1 MYSVT
6 HSVWYTED
14 GTRVDYKKTFE
25 SNSLSDLGYMK
36 IHHWHRRFLEP
47 AISIDPKNNP
57 VKWRINYAPVMKVM
71 KHNKLW
77 GYYEFWNCNIHRY
90 DSSSIKLFESDKEYR
105 LKVLNTPKKYWP
117 YDPESLTYKNTYKTN
132 PEDIARRINRY
143 ENGEQGWPVE
153 ERTFSLGG
161 SGELKL
167 GGLHPPQ
174 RNKKIEVITRRKR
187 QT

>member
-14 GTRVDYKKTFE
+14 GTRIDYKKTFE
-25 SNSLSDLGYMK
+25 AKTLFDLGYK
-36 IHHWHRRFLEP
+36 EIHHWHRRFLEP
-47 AISIDPKNNP
+47 AISIDPKHNP

-71 KHNKLW
+71 KHNKFW
-77 GYYEFWNCNIHRY
+77 GYYEFWNCDIHRY
-90 DSSSIKLFESDKEYR
+90 DYFKIRRLEECEEYR
-105 LKVLNTPKKYWP
+105 LNVLNTPKKYWP
-117 YDPESLTYKNTYKTN
+117 YDPENITYKSMYGTN
-132 PEDIARRINRY
+132 PEDIAKRINRY

-153 ERTFSLGG
+153 EKTFSLAG

-174 RNKKIEVITRRKR
+174 RKKIEVITRRKR